1 MMKLNSHDTIAA
13 VATPPGEGGIAVIRV
28 SGPDALTVAS
38 RVFRSRNAGDATQWA
53 GYTVRYGQF
62 VEPESGDIVDDG
74 LLTVFRG
81 PHSYT
86 GEDTIELSCHGG
98 RVTSARTLQLTLDA
112 GARLAL
118 PGEFTQRAFLN
129 GRMDLAQAE
138 AVADV
143 IRARTEGAQRVAR
156 QQLDGALS
164 QAIVK
169 LKDELIGI
177 VAAIEVTID
186 YSDEVGDLEHALIL
200 PRIEA
205 ARSEIARLLSTA
217 ERGRILREGLRVAIV
232 GRPNV
237 GKSSLLNALL
247 RQERAIVTPIAGTTR
262 DLVEES
268 ANIGGVPVVFVD
280 TAGIRSTDDVVESI
294 GVERAR
300 KAAGHADIIL
310 WVLDA
315 TTEFT
320 SEDEEIGIWLGNETE
335 TPVIIVVNKCD
346 MASGENYVDNAA
358 VGRLGALSSTR
369 IRYAYLS
376 AKTGEGLDTLEANLV
391 ARASKNLSSDAEQA
405 ANSIHNHETVD
416 AVVVANARHKQALA
430 AAYASLQE
438 AEATTRLLLP
448 GDFIA
453 IDARGALDALGQ
465 ITGETVTEDIIHRI
479 FRDFCVG
486 K

>member
-1 MMKLNSHDTIAA
+1 MMKLIAHDTIAA

-28 SGPDALTVAS
+28 SGQDALAVAG
-38 RVFRSRNAGDATQWA
+38 RVFRSRNAGDVALWA

-62 VEPESGDIVDDG
+62 VEAENGNVVDDG
-74 LLTVFRG
+74 LLTVFRA

-86 GEDTIELSCHGG
+86 GEDTVELSCHGG
-98 RVTSARTLQLTLDA
+98 RVTTARILQLTLQA
-112 GARLAL
+112 GARLAE
-118 PGEFTQRAFLN
+118 PGEFTQRAFVN

-143 IRARTEGAQRVAR
+143 IRARTDAAQRVAR

-164 QAIVK
+164 QAVIQ

-186 YSDEVGDLEHALIL
+186 YSDEVGELDHATIL

-205 ARSEIARLLSTA
+205 VQRGLAQLLQTA
-217 ERGRILREGLRVAIV
+217 ERGRILREGLRAAIV

-280 TAGIRSTDDVVESI
+280 TAGIRATDDVVERI

-300 KAAGHADIIL
+300 RAIAEADTIL
-310 WVLDA
+310 FVVDA
-315 TTEFT
+315 TAEFT
-320 SEDEEIGIWLGNETE
+320 KRRWRNCRFH
-335 TPVIIVVNKCD
+335 P
-346 MASGENYVDNAA
+346 
-358 VGRLGALSSTR
+358 
-369 IRYAYLS
+369 
-376 AKTGEGLDTLEANLV
+376 
-391 ARASKNLSSDAEQA
+391 ARNQHARSCRREQ
-405 ANSIHNHETVD
+405 V
-416 AVVVANARHKQALA
+416 
-430 AAYASLQE
+430 
-438 AEATTRLLLP
+438 
-448 GDFIA
+448 
-453 IDARGALDALGQ
+453 
-465 ITGETVTEDIIHRI
+465 
-479 FRDFCVG
+479 
-486 K
+486 